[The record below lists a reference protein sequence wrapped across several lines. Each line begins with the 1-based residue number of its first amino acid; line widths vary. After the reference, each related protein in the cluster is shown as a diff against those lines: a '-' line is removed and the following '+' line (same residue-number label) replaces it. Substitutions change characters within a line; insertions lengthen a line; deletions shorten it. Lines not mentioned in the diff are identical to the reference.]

1 MADLEKIVK
10 IKMGGNVEYQLK
22 DMDAIHSAD
31 PSKNIEIE
39 LGDSVVPNDNKYVIE
54 FTEDDDSVATSVLT
68 LDSNGVL
75 RMTNMAV
82 TSDEVETVVSKVASL
97 ESQVEAN
104 RLKSELLESTMV
116 KENTYIVN
124 VPIAWTADT
133 VNGGFIQTIAVAGI
147 TEADNP
153 IWDLVLG
160 TNPATNDS
168 HEEAYALIDRLTTA
182 NGSITL
188 WANAEAPTVAI
199 TIQLKVVR

>member
-10 IKMGGNVEYQLK
+10 IKMGGDVEYQLK

-31 PSKNIEIE
+31 PNKNIEIE
-39 LGDSVVPNDNKYVIE
+39 LGDSVTPNDNKYVIE
-54 FTEDDDSVATSVLT
+54 FTEDDDSIATSVLT

-75 RMTNMAV
+75 QMTNMAV
-82 TSDEVETVVSKVASL
+82 ASDEVEAVISKMEELEAEIGKNSLKTDVL
-97 ESQVEAN
+97 ESQMT
-104 RLKSELLESTMV
+104 K
-116 KENTYIVN
+116 TYTYTVN
-124 VPIAWTADT
+124 VPIAWSIDT
-133 VNGGFIQTIAVAGI
+133 TNGGFTQTIVVTGI

-168 HEEAYALIDRLTTA
+168 HQEAYALIDRLTTA
-182 NGSITL
+182 KDSITL
-188 WANAEAPTVAI
+188 WANADAPTVAI

>member
-10 IKMGGNVEYQLK
+10 IKMGGDVEYQLK

-39 LGDSVVPNDNKYVIE
+39 LGDSVTPNDNKYVIE

-82 TSDEVETVVSKVASL
+82 ASDEVETVVSKVAEL
-97 ESQVEAN
+97 EVEVRKN
-104 RLKSELLESTMV
+104 SLKSEVLELQMA
-116 KENTYIVN
+116 KTYTYTVDVPVN
-124 VPIAWTADT
+124 WAEDT
-133 VNGGFIQTIAVAGI
+133 VNGGYVQTIAVTGI
-147 TEADNP
+147 LENDNP

-160 TNPATNDS
+160 TDSAINDS
-168 HEEAYALIDRLTTA
+168 HQEAYALIDRLTTA
-182 NGSITL
+182 NGFITL
-188 WANAEAPTVAI
+188 WANADAPTVAI

>member
-1 MADLEKIVK
+1 MPI
-10 IKMGGNVEYQLK
+10 IGNFGGGGGNVTSDGKTHLSLEDVFGPGPY
-22 DMDAIHSAD
+22 
-31 PSKNIEIE
+31 E
-39 LGDSVVPNDNKYVIE
+39 IE
-54 FTEDDDSVATSVLT
+54 FTEDDDSSVSVQTMT
-68 LDSNGVL
+68 LDEDGVL
-75 RMTNMAV
+75 RMVNSVVVPSETQMLASSVVAAQNRADAAYALAESRAHEETYMVAV
-82 TSDEVETVVSKVASL
+82 PVAWS
-97 ESQVEAN
+97 VDA
-104 RLKSELLESTMV
+104 
-116 KENTYIVN
+116 TY
-124 VPIAWTADT
+124 
-133 VNGGFIQTIAVAGI
+133 GGFTQTIAVAGI